1 MKNLRHATKEEIEAL
16 VDALGQPSYRA
27 SQIWDWLWKKNVD
40 HIDQMTNI
48 PMDIRH
54 AMKKQFEIPNLK
66 TSAHQFSQDGTIKT
80 KIILHD
86 GLAVEG
92 VLIPAEGRMT
102 ACISSQV
109 GCSLD
114 CAFCATGR
122 MDRIRNLN
130 YDEIVDQ
137 VVKLNDLALEH
148 HDQKLSNIVFMG
160 MGEPLLNYK
169 NTLQAIEKITSP
181 EALGMSPR
189 RITVSTAGISKMI
202 EKLGDDQVRFGLAL
216 SLHAPNDQKR
226 SQIMAI
232 NETNNIQALIR
243 SLNYFFA
250 KTKRHITFEYLML
263 GGFNDT
269 EKDALELVKLVR
281 QVPSKVNLI
290 EYNDTGTGEFQ
301 KSKPRI
307 TESFRRILDAHKIN
321 VRVRQSRGEDIDAA
335 CGQLA
340 NKEK

>member
-1 MKNLRHATKEEIEAL
+1 MKNLRQASKEDIQEL
-16 VDALGQPSYRA
+16 VQTMGEPSYRA
-27 SQIWDWLWKKNVD
+27 DQIWDWLWKKNVD
-40 HIDQMTNI
+40 EIDAMTNI
-48 PMDIRH
+48 PAQLREAIKSKFDIPSLRT
-54 AMKKQFEIPNLK
+54 
-66 TSAHQFSQDGTIKT
+66 TSHQFSEDGTIKT
-80 KIILHD
+80 KIVLHD
-86 GLAVEG
+86 GKVVEG
-92 VLIPAEGRMT
+92 VLIPAGDRMT

-114 CAFCATGR
+114 CAFCATGK

-130 YDEIVDQ
+130 FDEIVDQ
-137 VVKLNDLALEH
+137 VVKLNQLALQH
-148 HDQKLSNIVFMG
+148 HDQKLTNIVFMG
-160 MGEPLLNYK
+160 MGEPLLNYS
-169 NTLQAIEKITSP
+169 NTLKAIAKITSP
-181 EALGMSPR
+181 EALAMSPR

-202 EKLGDDQVRFGLAL
+202 EKLGDDEVRFGLAL
-216 SLHAPNDQKR
+216 SLHAPNDEKR

-232 NETNNIQALIR
+232 NETNNIEALLR

-250 KTKRHITFEYLML
+250 KTKRHITFEYIML

-269 EKDALELVKLVR
+269 EKDALELVKVVR

-290 EYNDTGTGEFQ
+290 EYNDTGTGEFR
-301 KSKPRI
+301 KSTPKV

-340 NKEK
+340 NK

>member
-1 MKNLRHATKEEIEAL
+1 MKNLRQATQKDIQDL
-16 VDALGQPSYRA
+16 VQEMGQPSYRA
-27 SQIWDWLWKKNVD
+27 DQIWDWLWKKNVD
-40 HIDQMTNI
+40 HIDDMTNI
-48 PMDIRH
+48 PAAIREQL
-54 AMKKQFEIPNLK
+54 KSKFEIPYIK
-66 TSAHQFSQDGTIKT
+66 TTDHQISEDGTIKT
-80 KIILHD
+80 KIVLHD
-86 GLAVEG
+86 DKVVEG
-92 VLIPAEGRMT
+92 VLIPAGDRMT

-114 CAFCATGR
+114 CAFCATGK

-137 VVKLNDLALEH
+137 VVKLNSLALEH
-148 HDQKLSNIVFMG
+148 HGKKLTNIVFMG

-169 NTLQAIEKITSP
+169 NTIMAIDKITSP
-181 EALGMSPR
+181 EALAMSPR

-202 EKLGDDQVRFGLAL
+202 EKLGDDEVRFGLAL
-216 SLHAPNDQKR
+216 SLHAPNDEKR
-226 SQIMAI
+226 NKIMAI
-232 NETNNIQALIR
+232 NETNNIEALIR

-250 KTKRHITFEYLML
+250 KTKRHITFEYVML

-269 EKDALELVKLVR
+269 EKDALELVKIVR

-290 EYNDTGTGEFQ
+290 EYNDTGSGEFR
-301 KSKPRI
+301 KSSPKV

-340 NKEK
+340 NK

>member
-1 MKNLRHATKEEIEAL
+1 MPQNLRQASLEEIQKYLADQGE
-16 VDALGQPSYRA
+16 PTYRA
-27 SQIWDWLWKKNVD
+27 SQIWDWIWKKNVD
-40 HIDQMTNI
+40 QIDDMLNI
-48 PMDIRH
+48 PVQLRETLKAD
-54 AMKKQFEIPNLK
+54 FFIPAIE
-66 TSAHQFSQDGTIKT
+66 TTEHQFSHDGTIKT
-80 KIILHD
+80 KIVLHD
-86 GLAVEG
+86 QKVVEG
-92 VLIPAEGRMT
+92 VLIPAPGRMT

-137 VVKLNDLALEH
+137 VVKLNNLALEH
-148 HDQKLSNIVFMG
+148 HDQKLTNIVFMG
-160 MGEPLLNYK
+160 MGEPLLNYH
-169 NTLQAIEKITSP
+169 NTLKAIEKITAP
-181 EALGMSPR
+181 DALGMSPR

-202 EKLGDDQVRFGLAL
+202 EKLGDDEARFGLAL
-216 SLHAPNDQKR
+216 SLHAPNDEKR
-226 SQIMAI
+226 SQIMSI
-232 NETNNIQALIR
+232 NETNNIEALLR

-269 EKDALELVKLVR
+269 EKDALELVKVVR

-290 EYNDTGTGEFQ
+290 EYNSTGDGKFQ
-301 KSKPRI
+301 KSSPKI
-307 TESFRRILDAHKIN
+307 TEKFRRILDAHQVN

-340 NKEK
+340 NK

>member
-1 MKNLRHATKEEIEAL
+1 MPKNLRQASLEDIKDLLERHGE
-16 VDALGQPSYRA
+16 PSYRA

-40 HIDQMTNI
+40 HIDDMSNI
-48 PMDIRH
+48 PIALREKIKTEY
-54 AMKKQFEIPNLK
+54 AIPNLE
-66 TSAHQFSQDGTIKT
+66 TAEHQFSHDGTIKT

-86 GLAVEG
+86 QKVVEG
-92 VLIPAEGRMT
+92 VLIPAPGRMT

-122 MDRIRNLN
+122 MDRVRNLN

-137 VVKLNDLALEH
+137 VVKLNELSLKY
-148 HDQKLSNIVFMG
+148 HDQKLTNIVFMG
-160 MGEPLLNYK
+160 MGEPLLNYN
-169 NTLQAIEKITSP
+169 NTLKAIEKITAP
-181 EALGMSPR
+181 DALAMSPR

-202 EKLGDDQVRFGLAL
+202 EKLGDDEVRFGLAL
-216 SLHAPNDQKR
+216 SLHAPNDEKR
-226 SQIMAI
+226 SQIMSI
-232 NETNNIQALIR
+232 NDTNNIEALLR

-269 EKDALELVKLVR
+269 EKDALELVKIVR

-290 EYNDTGTGEFQ
+290 EYNSTGDGKFQ
-301 KSKPRI
+301 KSSPKI
-307 TESFRRILDAHKIN
+307 TEKFRRILDAHKVN

-340 NKEK
+340 NK